1 MLCVCVELNIE
12 KICLVSPV
20 MSGKFSLPW
29 LMNGG
34 EHIVGFIAI
43 DTIETER
50 YPDEQYQAIQIP
62 ILLLLCRLKK
72 VNAFTSQN

>member
-1 MLCVCVELNIE
+1 
-12 KICLVSPV
+12 
-20 MSGKFSLPW
+20 
-29 LMNGG
+29 MNGG

-62 ILLLLCRLKK
+62 ILLLFPVNLKNLS
-72 VNAFTSQN
+72 VLTSKN